1 MVQFY
6 FLAVCFNLLG
16 GLVLAAPYFQE
27 RFPGVLGLREAI
39 YGKAVLRIGLV
50 SSLLIAGV
58 LKIISVFNGD
68 IIIIGDL
75 LPVLTLL
82 ISGFTLLIE
91 YISESN
97 EVEKGFIK
105 KMDSIFVKHSSI
117 IGVAAIVSGTLHF
130 IFPGVLFL

>member
-6 FLAVCFNLLG
+6 FLAVCLNLVG
-16 GLVLAAPYFQE
+16 GFVLAAPYFQE
-27 RFPGVLGLREAI
+27 RFPGVLSFRETI
-39 YGKAVLRIGLV
+39 YDKTAFRIGLI
-50 SSLLIAGV
+50 SSLLLIGI

-68 IIIIGDL
+68 IIIVGDL
-75 LPVLTLL
+75 LPVLMLL

-91 YISESN
+91 YISENN
-97 EVEKGFIK
+97 EAEKGFIK

-117 IGVAAIVSGTLHF
+117 VGVAAIVSGALHF